1 MNTEKIRG
9 SCLCGG
15 VHFSFSLP
23 HVRFNYCHCESCRKA
38 TGASNAANILIP
50 PAQFRWEN
58 GEALVSRFTDSFA
71 NPGFRR
77 WFCSRCGGPLPKLNR
92 TNEFMVIP
100 AGLLND
106 PLPIRPERSI
116 YWGERATWLVSVDEI
131 PKYLESLDSTVCDET
146 LHG

>member
-1 MNTEKIRG
+1 
-9 SCLCGG
+9 
-15 VHFSFSLP
+15 
-23 HVRFNYCHCESCRKA
+23 
-38 TGASNAANILIP
+38 
-50 PAQFRWEN
+50 
-58 GEALVSRFTDSFA
+58 
-71 NPGFRR
+71 
-77 WFCSRCGGPLPKLNR
+77 
-92 TNEFMVIP
+92 MVIP